1 MNVAPSG
8 ARFALKVL
16 AASLLLFVLSLRGQA
31 ATIPQTIAALDS
43 LTGDSTITGGN
54 VVYVDFWASWCVP
67 CRKSF
72 PWMEQLV
79 REYGDRGLQV
89 IAINLDRDRA
99 AAEKFLKQNGQNGTS
114 ARIVYDP
121 DGKLAKLY
129 DLQVMPSSFVY
140 ARDGTLKLQKQGFS
154 ADETASVEALIRK
167 LIEEKP
173 AP

>member
-1 MNVAPSG
+1 MSAVPSG
-8 ARFALKVL
+8 AKFALRVL
-16 AASLLLFVLSLRGQA
+16 SATLLLFVASLRGQA
-31 ATIPQTIAALDS
+31 ATVPQTIAVLDS
-43 LTGDSTITGGN
+43 LTGDSTITAGQ

-72 PWMEQLV
+72 PWMDRLV

-89 IAINLDRDRA
+89 IAINVDRDRA
-99 AAEKFLKQNGQNGTS
+99 AADKFLKQNATT

-121 DGKLAKLY
+121 TGGLARLY

-140 ARDGTLKLQKQGFS
+140 ARDGTLKLRKDGFN
-154 ADETASVEALIRK
+154 ADETASVEALIKK

-173 AP
+173 TP

>member
-1 MNVAPSG
+1 MNDVPSG
-8 ARFALKVL
+8 VKFALKVL
-16 AASLLLFVLSLRGQA
+16 SACVLLFAVSLRGEA
-31 ATIPQTIAALDS
+31 ATVPQTIAVLDS
-43 LTGDSTITGGN
+43 LTGDSTITDGQ

-79 REYGDRGLQV
+79 REYGHRGLQV
-89 IAINLDRDRA
+89 IAINVDHDRA
-99 AAEKFLKQNGQNGTS
+99 KADKFLEQNGTP

-121 DGKLAKLY
+121 AGKLAKLY
-129 DLQVMPSSFVY
+129 DLQVMPSSFLY
-140 ARDGTLKLQKQGFS
+140 ARDGTLKLQKQGFNG
-154 ADETASVEALIRK
+154 DETPSVEALIRK